1 MDPDAPVE
9 EMMIDLLKSFSH
21 PVHREKILSQVVS
34 YLMITKNNLIQA
46 LKYVPTLLSI
56 KNVTCIYSLQVNL

>member
-21 PVHREKILSQVVS
+21 PVHQEKILSQVVS
-34 YLMITKNNLIQA
+34 YLMITKNDLIQA
-46 LKYVPTLLSI
+46 LKYVPMLLSI
-56 KNVTCIYSLQVNL
+56 KNVTCIYSLQVN